1 MSFQPAPSSYESRA
15 RLREM
20 MAPVDTEPICE
31 RPAPAGSALAVAYH
45 EYRESLGRLLSHIRS
60 YDERVHG
67 ALQVDLQGDYEERWR
82 QYQRLA
88 MEDASAI
95 EKSQEDADY
104 GSKLVLC
111 NTLISK
117 RCDDIAIFVA
127 SFDRDVERAPAAWF
141 GQLKSLISAERKE
154 WSDMNEVIWTRGGQ
168 DEEGW

>member
-1 MSFQPAPSSYESRA
+1 MSFQLAPPSPESCA

-20 MAPVDTEPICE
+20 MAPVPTEPICE

-45 EYRESLGRLLSHIRS
+45 EYRESLDRLLSHTRS

-82 QYQRLA
+82 QYQCLA
-88 MEDASAI
+88 MEHASAA

-104 GSKLVLC
+104 GSELVLR

-117 RCDDIAIFVA
+117 RRDDIVIFVA
-127 SFDRDVERAPAAWF
+127 SFDKDVAWAPVAWF
-141 GQLKSLISAERKE
+141 NQLKSLISAEQKE
-154 WSDMNEVIWTRGGQ
+154 WDEMSEMIWMRG
-168 DEEGW
+168 E

>member
-1 MSFQPAPSSYESRA
+1 MSFQLVPSSYDSRA

-20 MAPVDTEPICE
+20 MAYVTTEPICQ

-45 EYRESLGRLLSHIRS
+45 EYRESLDRLLSHIRS

-67 ALQVDLQGDYEERWR
+67 ALQVDLRGDYEERWR
-82 QYQRLA
+82 QYKRLA
-88 MEDASAI
+88 MENASAV

-104 GSKLVLC
+104 GCKLVLC
-111 NTLISK
+111 NMLISK
-117 RCDDIAIFVA
+117 RRDDIAIFVA

-141 GQLKSLISAERKE
+141 GQLKSLISAQQKE

-168 DEEGW
+168 DDE